1 MAFVPRSAEEI
12 LNDAVNYIS
21 INTKLTDFNVGSVIR
36 TLLEA
41 MAFEDATQYAQMLNI
56 LNSFFL
62 SNLGGKELEDRAAVY
77 DLSRR
82 QPTPS
87 SGEVYFLDTQL
98 EKAFLVQD
106 LTGGVSTTIVVD
118 DVGPF
123 PAAPFTARLGE
134 GSPTQEDVSISA
146 VDATNNTLTVVGT
159 VAHNHSAAGES
170 IDTIDNRANMV
181 TLVTG
186 LPDRTISSG
195 IALRSKASN
204 VNIVIEAYTS
214 TAGVHPNGNY
224 ASNTISV
231 TTKNVGTASVIPPKR
246 LSKMVASPPFFGA
259 AVVNVDTITGGAN
272 LESDADL
279 RDRIRLLIASLA
291 AGTVAAIRN
300 ACLNASDSAIAER
313 ITRVNLFE
321 DQENRVV
328 NAYVNTGSETF
339 TGDKNFAVTDTT
351 SAVIPAAGTDV
362 ISLNNAA
369 DFPEATSGDPQFL
382 IIDPTNSNA
391 SRRIIQY
398 NILDTA
404 TNSVSTTFTV
414 IPPADIPINTQ
425 VAIPEVITQLTE
437 FNVKY
442 YNLPSFPVTQ
452 DSFLLYEV
460 TYNNP
465 PLFTVSNI
473 SHIALLTQG
482 TDYLLNEAIGQ
493 IEFLN
498 IPLENKCLLAVY
510 NTFTGII
517 KAAQNNVDGSLTN
530 PSAFPGVRSAG
541 VKVRVLP
548 SLSHI
553 IDFFIDVGF
562 DPELTDLDAVQ
573 FLAEQAI
580 SSYLSSLNIGQDVI
594 LAEIIDRMMDIVGVN
609 NVHIVNPSDD
619 VVISHDH
626 FAAGGIITIS

>member
-1 MAFVPRSAEEI
+1 
-12 LNDAVNYIS
+12 
-21 INTKLTDFNVGSVIR
+21 
-36 TLLEA
+36 
-41 MAFEDATQYAQMLNI
+41 
-56 LNSFFL
+56 
-62 SNLGGKELEDRAAVY
+62 
-77 DLSRR
+77 
-82 QPTPS
+82 
-87 SGEVYFLDTQL
+87 
-98 EKAFLVQD
+98 
-106 LTGGVSTTIVVD
+106 
-118 DVGPF
+118 
-123 PAAPFTARLGE
+123 
-134 GSPTQEDVSISA
+134 
-146 VDATNNTLTVVGT
+146 
-159 VAHNHSAAGES
+159 
-170 IDTIDNRANMV
+170 
-181 TLVTG
+181 
-186 LPDRTISSG
+186 
-195 IALRSKASN
+195 
-204 VNIVIEAYTS
+204 
-214 TAGVHPNGNY
+214 
-224 ASNTISV
+224 
-231 TTKNVGTASVIPPKR
+231 
-246 LSKMVASPPFFGA
+246 MVASPPFFGA